1 MRRVVITGMG
11 ITSCLGCDKESVSAS
26 LREGR
31 SGIRAN
37 ESYKEFGLRCNVS
50 GKIDLDLKKEVDRKA
65 LRFMGP
71 ASAYAAVAMQRAI
84 EDSGL
89 TEEDVT
95 DERTGVVAGSGGA
108 CSSEQVTGCDTLR
121 ERGIRRVHPFLV
133 PRVMSSTVSAC
144 LATTFKIKGMN
155 YSIAS
160 ACATS
165 AHCSGHGAEQ
175 IAMGKQEIVFA
186 GGGEEESWQLAMGFD
201 AMMALSS
208 KYNDT
213 PETASRPYDMNRD
226 GFVPSLGGGIVV
238 LESLERAQARGA
250 NIYAEVVGYGFSSD
264 GDDMVA
270 PSGEGA
276 QRCMQMAL
284 ETVDA
289 PIDYVNTHGTATPA
303 GDIVEL
309 RSLRKIFGDDVPPIS
324 STKSLSGH
332 ALGAA
337 GVHEAIYCLL
347 MMQGSFISAS
357 ANIENIEEEADAY
370 PIVRQVK
377 ENATLKTVLSNSFG
391 FGGTNASL
399 ILQKI

>member
-165 AHCSGHGAEQ
+165 AHCIGHGAEQ